1 MSGIG
6 GMGAQVR
13 AGTLGV
19 LHVVRH
25 PVTSLQALAGDG
37 PLYPLLILFGLNA
50 VDELDRAAFAI
61 LAPEIRDE
69 FELGFQGLLTLIA
82 VVAAAALALQVP
94 IAGMADRHPRVR
106 LAMAGAVAWSFC
118 SFSTGLATGI
128 VFLGFARSGSAIGK
142 AVNDPTHNSLLA
154 DWFPPADRPK
164 AFSFHRA
171 ANPVGGTIGVLAAGL
186 LGYYISWR
194 APFFVLAFP
203 TLILV
208 VLAVRLR
215 EPIRGSHER
224 RAAGAAAEAVDIEEA
239 PPSYAE
245 AWRMAWK
252 IAALRR
258 IFAAMPFLTISFV
271 GFESLNILFLEEVF
285 GLDVRAR
292 AVFGASL
299 APLAVIGL
307 VIGAR
312 VGTRLLARDP
322 GLVLRFIA
330 LTSVVQGGLAVLYAV
345 APNLAV
351 AFGAAATIIICG
363 AILGP
368 GILAVLSMVAPPRAR
383 AMVFSIGS
391 LWILPGLLVLPFVG
405 WIADNWGIRYGMV
418 VMLPVGVIGGLIVAS
433 AGKLIAGDISDV
445 WQTAA
450 ARSEV
455 LLARQ
460 RGDRKLLLCRG
471 LDVGYDGVQ
480 VLFGVDFEVQ
490 EGEIVALLGTNGAG
504 KSTLLKAISGIA
516 EADGGAVI
524 LDGRDIT
531 HAPPNE
537 IAGHGVSQLPGGIGV
552 FPSLTVRENLR
563 AAAWLDR
570 RRRSDDITDVLGR
583 FPHLADRLD
592 HRSGDLSGGQQQML
606 GLAMAFLSKP
616 RLLMID
622 ELTLGL
628 APVVVEQLLPMVEEL
643 AAEGVTVILVE
654 QSVNIALTVAETAYF
669 MEKGEIRFHGPTA
682 ELLERPDVLRSVF
695 LEGVAAGVA
704 RAQGTGGELAAPA
717 TTSDLTDRGAAAE
730 HDQSILELRGMVR
743 SFGGILAV
751 DGVDLDVRHR
761 EILGM
766 IGPNGAGKT
775 TLFDLVSGF
784 TAADAG
790 TVHLDGRP
798 IHGLSASARARR
810 GLGRSFQDARLF
822 PALTVDE
829 VLAVSL
835 ERRLRSRDPA
845 SAALRLPHALLSERR
860 VASQVDELVDLMG
873 LGAYRSKFV
882 HELSTGTR
890 RIVDLAAV
898 VAHRPLVVLLDEPSS
913 GIAQREAEALAPV
926 LHSVRDELDCALVVI
941 EHDMAL
947 LRSVVDR
954 VVALDQGAVVAEGE
968 PAYVLDHPDVVASY
982 LGTDRAT
989 IARSG
994 PTGD

>member
-1 MSGIG
+1 
-6 GMGAQVR
+6 
-13 AGTLGV
+13 
-19 LHVVRH
+19 
-25 PVTSLQALAGDG
+25 
-37 PLYPLLILFGLNA
+37 
-50 VDELDRAAFAI
+50 
-61 LAPEIRDE
+61 
-69 FELGFQGLLTLIA
+69 
-82 VVAAAALALQVP
+82 
-94 IAGMADRHPRVR
+94 
-106 LAMAGAVAWSFC
+106 
-118 SFSTGLATGI
+118 
-128 VFLGFARSGSAIGK
+128 
-142 AVNDPTHNSLLA
+142 
-154 DWFPPADRPK
+154 
-164 AFSFHRA
+164 
-171 ANPVGGTIGVLAAGL
+171 
-186 LGYYISWR
+186 
-194 APFFVLAFP
+194 
-203 TLILV
+203 
-208 VLAVRLR
+208 
-215 EPIRGSHER
+215 
-224 RAAGAAAEAVDIEEA
+224 
-239 PPSYAE
+239 
-245 AWRMAWK
+245 MAWK
-252 IAALRR
+252 IDSLRR
-258 IFAAMPFLTISFV
+258 IFAAMPFLAISFV
-271 GFESLNILFLEEVF
+271 GFEALNILFLEEVF

-292 AVFGASL
+292 AVFSASL
-299 APLAVIGL
+299 APLAIIGL

-330 LTSVVQGGLAVLYAV
+330 LTSMVQGGLAVLYATS
-345 APNLAV
+345 PNLGV

-433 AGKLIAGDISDV
+433 AGKLIAGDIKDV

-455 LLARQ
+455 LLARR
-460 RGDRKLLLCRG
+460 RGDRPLLICRG

-480 VLFGVDFEVQ
+480 VLFDVDFEVQ

-516 EADGGAVI
+516 EADHGAVI

-537 IAGHGVSQLPGGIGV
+537 VAAHGVAQLPGGIGV

-563 AAAWLDR
+563 AAGWLDR
-570 RRRSDDITDVLGR
+570 RRRATDLAGVLDR
-583 FPHLADRLD
+583 FPQLVDRLD
-592 HRSGDLSGGQQQML
+592 HRAGDLSGGQQQML
-606 GLAMAFLSKP
+606 GLAMAFLTMP

-628 APVVVEQLLPMVEEL
+628 APVVVEELLPMVEEL
-643 AAEGVTVILVE
+643 AAGGVTVILVE
-654 QSVNIALTVAETAYF
+654 QSVNIALTIAETAYF

-695 LEGVAAGVA
+695 LEGAAAGVA
-704 RAQGTGGELAAPA
+704 RAQGAGGGLTTPTPTNGDTGADP
-717 TTSDLTDRGAAAE
+717 DRM
-730 HDQSILELRGMVR
+730 ILEVRGMVR
-743 SFGGILAV
+743 SFGGIRAV
-751 DGVDLDVRHR
+751 DRVDLGVRPR
-761 EILGM
+761 EILGL

-775 TLFDLVSGF
+775 TLFDLISGF

-790 TVHLDGRP
+790 TVHLDGAP
-798 IHGLSASARARR
+798 IHGLGASARARR

-822 PALTVDE
+822 PALTVE
-829 VLAVSL
+829 EALAVSL
-835 ERRLRSRDPA
+835 ERWVDSRDPV

-860 VASQVDELVDLMG
+860 VAARVDELVELMG
-873 LGAYRSKFV
+873 LGAFRSKFV

-898 VAHRPLVVLLDEPSS
+898 VAHRPRVVLLDEPSS

-926 LHSVRDELDCALVVI
+926 LRSVRNELDCALVVI
-941 EHDMAL
+941 EHDMVL

-954 VVALDQGAVVAEGE
+954 VVALDQGSVVAEGE
-968 PAYVLDHPDVVASY
+968 PAYVLDHPAVVASY

-989 IARSG
+989 ITRSG

>member
-1 MSGIG
+1 MSDL
-6 GMGAQVR
+6 GARVWT
-13 AGTLGV
+13 GTLGL

-25 PVTSLQALAGDG
+25 PVESMRALAGDG

-50 VDELDRAAFAI
+50 VDELDRAAFGI

-69 FELGFQGLLTLIA
+69 FGLGFQGLLTLIA

-106 LAMAGAVAWSFC
+106 LAMMGALAWSIC

-128 VFLGFARSGSAIGK
+128 VFLGFVRSGSAIGK

-164 AFSFHRA
+164 VFSFHRA
-171 ANPVGGTIGVLAAGL
+171 ANPVGGTLGVLAAGL
-186 LGYYISWR
+186 LGYRFGWR

-203 TLILV
+203 TLILI
-208 VLAVRLR
+208 VLAVRIR
-215 EPIRGSHER
+215 EPIRGAHER
-224 RAAGAAAEAVDIEEA
+224 RAAGAEAEAVDIEEA

-252 IAALRR
+252 IDSLRR
-258 IFAAMPFLTISFV
+258 IFAAMPFLAISFV
-271 GFESLNILFLEEVF
+271 GFEALNILFLEEVF

-292 AVFGASL
+292 AVFSASL
-299 APLAVIGL
+299 APLAIIGL

-330 LTSVVQGGLAVLYAV
+330 LTSVVQGGLAVLYATS
-345 APNLAV
+345 PNLGV

-433 AGKLIAGDISDV
+433 AGKLIAGDIKDV

-455 LLARQ
+455 LLARR
-460 RGDRKLLLCRG
+460 RGDRPLLICRG

-480 VLFGVDFEVQ
+480 VLFDVDFQVQ

-516 EADGGAVI
+516 EADHGAVI

-537 IAGHGVSQLPGGIGV
+537 VAAHGVAQLPGGIGV

-563 AAAWLDR
+563 AAGWLDR
-570 RRRSDDITDVLGR
+570 RRRATDLAGVLDR
-583 FPHLADRLD
+583 FPQLVDRLD
-592 HRSGDLSGGQQQML
+592 HRAGDLSGGQQQML
-606 GLAMAFLSKP
+606 GLAMAFLTMP

-628 APVVVEQLLPMVEEL
+628 APVVVEELLPMVEEL
-643 AAEGVTVILVE
+643 AAGGVTVILVE

-695 LEGVAAGVA
+695 LEGAAAGVA
-704 RAQGTGGELAAPA
+704 RAQGAGGGLTTPTPTNGDTGADP
-717 TTSDLTDRGAAAE
+717 DRM
-730 HDQSILELRGMVR
+730 ILEVRGMVR
-743 SFGGILAV
+743 SFGGIRAV
-751 DGVDLDVRHR
+751 DRVDLGVRPR
-761 EILGM
+761 EILGL

-775 TLFDLVSGF
+775 TLFDLISGF

-790 TVHLDGRP
+790 TVHLDGAP
-798 IHGLSASARARR
+798 IHGLGASARARR

-822 PALTVDE
+822 PALTVE
-829 VLAVSL
+829 EALAVSL
-835 ERRLRSRDPA
+835 ERWVDSRDPV

-860 VASQVDELVDLMG
+860 VAARVDELVELMG
-873 LGAYRSKFV
+873 LGAFRSKFV

-898 VAHRPLVVLLDEPSS
+898 VAHRPRVVLLDEPSS

-926 LHSVRDELDCALVVI
+926 LRSVRNELDCALVVI
-941 EHDMAL
+941 EHDMVL

-954 VVALDQGAVVAEGE
+954 VVALDQGSVVAEGE
-968 PAYVLDHPDVVASY
+968 PAYVLDHPAVVASY

-989 IARSG
+989 ITRSG

>member
-1 MSGIG
+1 MSDL
-6 GMGAQVR
+6 GARVWT
-13 AGTLGV
+13 GTLGL

-25 PVTSLQALAGDG
+25 PVESMRALAGDG

-50 VDELDRAAFAI
+50 VDELDRAAFGI

-69 FELGFQGLLTLIA
+69 FGLGFQGLLTLIA

-106 LAMAGAVAWSFC
+106 LAMMGALAWSIC

-128 VFLGFARSGSAIGK
+128 VFLGFVRSGSAIGK

-154 DWFPPADRPK
+154 DWFPPADRPRV
-164 AFSFHRA
+164 FSFHRA
-171 ANPVGGTIGVLAAGL
+171 ANPVGGTLGVLAAGL
-186 LGYYISWR
+186 LGYRFGWR

-203 TLILV
+203 TLILI
-208 VLAVRLR
+208 VLAVRIR
-215 EPIRGSHER
+215 EPIRGAHER
-224 RAAGAAAEAVDIEEA
+224 RAAGAEAEAVDIEEA

-252 IAALRR
+252 IDSLRR
-258 IFAAMPFLTISFV
+258 IFAAMPFLAISFV
-271 GFESLNILFLEEVF
+271 GFEALNILFLEEVF

-292 AVFGASL
+292 AVFSASL
-299 APLAVIGL
+299 APLAIIGL

-330 LTSVVQGGLAVLYAV
+330 LTSVVQGGLAVLYATS
-345 APNLAV
+345 PNLGV

-433 AGKLIAGDISDV
+433 AGKLIAGDIKDV

-455 LLARQ
+455 LLARR
-460 RGDRKLLLCRG
+460 RGDRPLLICRG

-480 VLFGVDFEVQ
+480 VLFDVDFQVQ

-516 EADGGAVI
+516 EADHGAVI

-537 IAGHGVSQLPGGIGV
+537 VAAHGVAQLPGGIGV

-563 AAAWLDR
+563 AAGWLDR
-570 RRRSDDITDVLGR
+570 RRRATDLAGVLDR
-583 FPHLADRLD
+583 FPQLVDRLD
-592 HRSGDLSGGQQQML
+592 HRAGDLSGGQQQML
-606 GLAMAFLSKP
+606 GLAMAFLTMP

-628 APVVVEQLLPMVEEL
+628 APVVVEELLPMVEEL
-643 AAEGVTVILVE
+643 AAGGVTVILVE

-695 LEGVAAGVA
+695 LEGAAAGVA
-704 RAQGTGGELAAPA
+704 RAQGAGGGLTTPTPTNGDTGADP
-717 TTSDLTDRGAAAE
+717 DRM
-730 HDQSILELRGMVR
+730 ILEVRGMVR
-743 SFGGILAV
+743 SFGGIRAV
-751 DGVDLDVRHR
+751 DRVDLGVRPR
-761 EILGM
+761 EILGL

-775 TLFDLVSGF
+775 TLFDLISGF

-790 TVHLDGRP
+790 TVHLDGAP
-798 IHGLSASARARR
+798 IHGLGASARARR

-822 PALTVDE
+822 PALTVE
-829 VLAVSL
+829 EALAVSL
-835 ERRLRSRDPA
+835 ERWVDSRDPV

-860 VASQVDELVDLMG
+860 VAARVDELVELMG
-873 LGAYRSKFV
+873 LGAFRSKFV

-898 VAHRPLVVLLDEPSS
+898 VAHRPRVVLLDEPSS

-926 LHSVRDELDCALVVI
+926 LRSVRNELDCALVVI
-941 EHDMAL
+941 EHDMVL

-954 VVALDQGAVVAEGE
+954 VVALDQGSVVAEGE
-968 PAYVLDHPDVVASY
+968 PAYVLDHPAVVASY

-989 IARSG
+989 ITRSG

>member
-1 MSGIG
+1 MSDL
-6 GMGAQVR
+6 GARVWT
-13 AGTLGV
+13 GTLGL

-25 PVTSLQALAGDG
+25 PVESMRALAGDG

-50 VDELDRAAFAI
+50 VDELDRAAFGI

-69 FELGFQGLLTLIA
+69 FGLGFQGLLTLIA

-106 LAMAGAVAWSFC
+106 LAMMGALAWSIC

-128 VFLGFARSGSAIGK
+128 VFLGFVRSGSAIGK

-154 DWFPPADRPK
+154 DWFPPADRPRV
-164 AFSFHRA
+164 FSFHRA
-171 ANPVGGTIGVLAAGL
+171 ANPVGGTLGVLAAGL
-186 LGYYISWR
+186 LGYRFGWR

-203 TLILV
+203 TLILI
-208 VLAVRLR
+208 VLAVRIR
-215 EPIRGSHER
+215 EPIRGAHER
-224 RAAGAAAEAVDIEEA
+224 RAAGAEAEAVDIEEA

-252 IAALRR
+252 IDSLRR
-258 IFAAMPFLTISFV
+258 IFAAMPFLAISFV
-271 GFESLNILFLEEVF
+271 GFEALNILFLEEVF

-292 AVFGASL
+292 AVFSASL
-299 APLAVIGL
+299 APLAIIGL

-330 LTSVVQGGLAVLYAV
+330 LTSVVQGGLAVLYATS
-345 APNLAV
+345 PNLGV

-433 AGKLIAGDISDV
+433 AGKLIAGDIKDV

-455 LLARQ
+455 LLARR
-460 RGDRKLLLCRG
+460 RGDRPLLICRG

-480 VLFGVDFEVQ
+480 VLFDVDFQVQ

-516 EADGGAVI
+516 EADHGAVI

-537 IAGHGVSQLPGGIGV
+537 VAAHGVAQLPGGIGV

-563 AAAWLDR
+563 AAGWLDR
-570 RRRSDDITDVLGR
+570 RRRATDLAGVLDR
-583 FPHLADRLD
+583 FPQLVDRLD
-592 HRSGDLSGGQQQML
+592 HRAGDLSGGQQQML
-606 GLAMAFLSKP
+606 GLAMAFLTMP

-628 APVVVEQLLPMVEEL
+628 APVVVEELLPMVEEL
-643 AAEGVTVILVE
+643 AAGGVTVILVE

-695 LEGVAAGVA
+695 LEGAAAGVA
-704 RAQGTGGELAAPA
+704 RAQGAGGGLTTPTPTNGDTGADP
-717 TTSDLTDRGAAAE
+717 DRM
-730 HDQSILELRGMVR
+730 ILEVRGMVR
-743 SFGGILAV
+743 SFGGIRAV
-751 DGVDLDVRHR
+751 DRVDLGVRPR
-761 EILGM
+761 EILGL

-775 TLFDLVSGF
+775 TLFDLISGF

-790 TVHLDGRP
+790 TVHLDGAP
-798 IHGLSASARARR
+798 IHGLGASARARR

-822 PALTVDE
+822 PALTVE
-829 VLAVSL
+829 EALAVSL
-835 ERRLRSRDPA
+835 ERWVDSRDPV

-860 VASQVDELVDLMG
+860 VAARVDELVELMG
-873 LGAYRSKFV
+873 LGAFRSKFI

-898 VAHRPLVVLLDEPSS
+898 VAHRPRVVLLDEPSS

-926 LHSVRDELDCALVVI
+926 LRSVRNELDCALVVI
-941 EHDMAL
+941 EHDMVL

-954 VVALDQGAVVAEGE
+954 VVALDQGSVVAEGE
-968 PAYVLDHPDVVASY
+968 PAYVLDHPAVVASY

-989 IARSG
+989 ITRSG

>member
-1 MSGIG
+1 MSDL
-6 GMGAQVR
+6 GARVWT
-13 AGTLGV
+13 GTLGL

-25 PVTSLQALAGDG
+25 PVESMRALAGDG

-50 VDELDRAAFAI
+50 VDELDRAAFGI

-69 FELGFQGLLTLIA
+69 FGLGFQGLLTLIA

-106 LAMAGAVAWSFC
+106 LAMMGALAWSIC

-128 VFLGFARSGSAIGK
+128 VFLGFVRSGSAIGK

-154 DWFPPADRPK
+154 DWFPPADRPRV
-164 AFSFHRA
+164 FSFHRA
-171 ANPVGGTIGVLAAGL
+171 ANPVGGTLGVLAAGL
-186 LGYYISWR
+186 LGYRFGWR

-203 TLILV
+203 TLILI
-208 VLAVRLR
+208 VLAVRIR
-215 EPIRGSHER
+215 EPIRGAHER
-224 RAAGAAAEAVDIEEA
+224 RAAGAEAEAVDIEEA

-252 IAALRR
+252 IDSLRR
-258 IFAAMPFLTISFV
+258 IFAAMPFLAISFV
-271 GFESLNILFLEEVF
+271 GFEALNILFLEEVF

-292 AVFGASL
+292 AVFSASL
-299 APLAVIGL
+299 APLAIIGL

-330 LTSVVQGGLAVLYAV
+330 LTSMVQGGLAVLYATS
-345 APNLAV
+345 PNLGV

-433 AGKLIAGDISDV
+433 AGKLIAGDIKDV

-455 LLARQ
+455 LLARR
-460 RGDRKLLLCRG
+460 RGDRPLLICRG

-480 VLFGVDFEVQ
+480 VLFDVDFQVQ

-516 EADGGAVI
+516 EADHGAVI

-537 IAGHGVSQLPGGIGV
+537 VAAHGVAQLPGGIGV

-563 AAAWLDR
+563 AAGWLDR
-570 RRRSDDITDVLGR
+570 RRRATDLAGVLDR
-583 FPHLADRLD
+583 FPQLVDRLD
-592 HRSGDLSGGQQQML
+592 HRAGDLSGGQQQML
-606 GLAMAFLSKP
+606 GLAMAFLTMP

-628 APVVVEQLLPMVEEL
+628 APVVVEELLPMVEEL
-643 AAEGVTVILVE
+643 AAGGVTVILVE

-695 LEGVAAGVA
+695 LEGAAAGVA
-704 RAQGTGGELAAPA
+704 RAQGAGGGLTTPTPTNGDTGADP
-717 TTSDLTDRGAAAE
+717 DRM
-730 HDQSILELRGMVR
+730 ILEVRGMVR
-743 SFGGILAV
+743 SFGGIRAV
-751 DGVDLDVRHR
+751 DRVDLGVRPR
-761 EILGM
+761 EILGL

-775 TLFDLVSGF
+775 TLFDLISGF

-790 TVHLDGRP
+790 TVHLDGAP
-798 IHGLSASARARR
+798 IHGLGASARARR

-822 PALTVDE
+822 PALTVE
-829 VLAVSL
+829 EALAVSL
-835 ERRLRSRDPA
+835 ERWVDSRDPV

-860 VASQVDELVDLMG
+860 VAARVDELVELMG
-873 LGAYRSKFV
+873 LGAFRSKFV

-898 VAHRPLVVLLDEPSS
+898 VAHRPRVVLLDEPSS

-926 LHSVRDELDCALVVI
+926 LRSVRNELDCALVVI
-941 EHDMAL
+941 EHDMVL

-954 VVALDQGAVVAEGE
+954 VVALDQGSVVAEGE
-968 PAYVLDHPDVVASY
+968 PAYVLDHPAVVASY

-989 IARSG
+989 ITRSG

>member
-1 MSGIG
+1 MSDL
-6 GMGAQVR
+6 GARVWT
-13 AGTLGV
+13 GTLGL

-25 PVTSLQALAGDG
+25 PVESMRALAGDG

-50 VDELDRAAFAI
+50 VDELDRAAFGI

-69 FELGFQGLLTLIA
+69 FGLGFQGLLTLIA

-106 LAMAGAVAWSFC
+106 LAMMGALAWSIC

-128 VFLGFARSGSAIGK
+128 VFLGFVRSGSAIGK

-154 DWFPPADRPK
+154 DWFPPADRPRV
-164 AFSFHRA
+164 FSFHRA
-171 ANPVGGTIGVLAAGL
+171 ANPVGGTLGVLAAGL
-186 LGYYISWR
+186 LGYRFGWR

-203 TLILV
+203 TLILI
-208 VLAVRLR
+208 VLAVRIR
-215 EPIRGSHER
+215 EPIRGAHER
-224 RAAGAAAEAVDIEEA
+224 RAAGAEAEAVDIEEA

-252 IAALRR
+252 IDSLRR
-258 IFAAMPFLTISFV
+258 IFAAMPFLAISFV
-271 GFESLNILFLEEVF
+271 GFEALNILFLEEVF

-292 AVFGASL
+292 AVFSASL
-299 APLAVIGL
+299 APLAIIGL

-330 LTSVVQGGLAVLYAV
+330 LTSMVQGGLAVLYATS
-345 APNLAV
+345 PNLGV

-433 AGKLIAGDISDV
+433 AGKLIAGDIKDV

-455 LLARQ
+455 LLARR
-460 RGDRKLLLCRG
+460 RGDRPLLICRG

-480 VLFGVDFEVQ
+480 VLFDVDFEVQ

-516 EADGGAVI
+516 EADHGAVI

-537 IAGHGVSQLPGGIGV
+537 VAAHGVAQLPGGIGV

-563 AAAWLDR
+563 AAGWLDR
-570 RRRSDDITDVLGR
+570 RRRATDLAGVLDR
-583 FPHLADRLD
+583 FPQLVDRLD
-592 HRSGDLSGGQQQML
+592 HRAGDLSGGQQQML
-606 GLAMAFLSKP
+606 GLAMAFLTMP

-628 APVVVEQLLPMVEEL
+628 APVVVEELLPMVEEL
-643 AAEGVTVILVE
+643 AAGGVTVILVE

-695 LEGVAAGVA
+695 LEGAAAGVA
-704 RAQGTGGELAAPA
+704 RAQGAGGGLTTPTPTNGDTGADP
-717 TTSDLTDRGAAAE
+717 DRM
-730 HDQSILELRGMVR
+730 ILEVRGMVR
-743 SFGGILAV
+743 SFGGIRAV
-751 DGVDLDVRHR
+751 DRVDLGVRPR
-761 EILGM
+761 EILGL

-775 TLFDLVSGF
+775 TLFDLISGF

-790 TVHLDGRP
+790 TVHLDGAP
-798 IHGLSASARARR
+798 IHGLGASARARR

-822 PALTVDE
+822 PALTVE
-829 VLAVSL
+829 EALAVSL
-835 ERRLRSRDPA
+835 ERWVDSRDPV

-860 VASQVDELVDLMG
+860 VAARVDELVELMG
-873 LGAYRSKFV
+873 LGAFRSKFV

-898 VAHRPLVVLLDEPSS
+898 VAHRPRVVLLDEPSS

-926 LHSVRDELDCALVVI
+926 LRSVRNELDCALVVI
-941 EHDMAL
+941 EHDMVL

-954 VVALDQGAVVAEGE
+954 VVALDQGSVVAEGE
-968 PAYVLDHPDVVASY
+968 PAYVLDHPAVVASY

-989 IARSG
+989 ITRSG

>member
-1 MSGIG
+1 MSDL
-6 GMGAQVR
+6 GARVWT
-13 AGTLGV
+13 GTLGL

-25 PVTSLQALAGDG
+25 PVESMRALAGDG

-50 VDELDRAAFAI
+50 VDELDRAAFGI

-69 FELGFQGLLTLIA
+69 FGLGFQGLLTLIA

-106 LAMAGAVAWSFC
+106 LAMMGALAWSIC

-128 VFLGFARSGSAIGK
+128 VFLGFVRSGSAIGK

-154 DWFPPADRPK
+154 DWFPPADRPRV
-164 AFSFHRA
+164 FSFHRA
-171 ANPVGGTIGVLAAGL
+171 ANPVGGTLGVLAAGL
-186 LGYYISWR
+186 LGYRFGWR

-203 TLILV
+203 TLILI
-208 VLAVRLR
+208 VLAVRIR
-215 EPIRGSHER
+215 EPIRGAHER
-224 RAAGAAAEAVDIEEA
+224 RAAGAEAEAVDIEEA

-252 IAALRR
+252 IDSLRR
-258 IFAAMPFLTISFV
+258 IFAAMPFLAISFV
-271 GFESLNILFLEEVF
+271 GFEALNILFLEEVF

-292 AVFGASL
+292 AVFSASL
-299 APLAVIGL
+299 APLAIIGL

-330 LTSVVQGGLAVLYAV
+330 LTSMVQGGLAVLYATS
-345 APNLAV
+345 PNLGV

-433 AGKLIAGDISDV
+433 AGKLIAGDIKDV

-455 LLARQ
+455 LLARR
-460 RGDRKLLLCRG
+460 RGDRPLLICRG

-480 VLFGVDFEVQ
+480 VLFDVDFEVQ

-516 EADGGAVI
+516 EADHGAVI

-537 IAGHGVSQLPGGIGV
+537 VAAHGVAQLPGGIGV

-563 AAAWLDR
+563 AAGWLDR
-570 RRRSDDITDVLGR
+570 RRRATDLAGVLDR
-583 FPHLADRLD
+583 FPQLVDRLD
-592 HRSGDLSGGQQQML
+592 HRAGDLSGGQQQML
-606 GLAMAFLSKP
+606 GLAMAFLTMP

-628 APVVVEQLLPMVEEL
+628 APVVVEELLPMVEEL
-643 AAEGVTVILVE
+643 AAGGVTVILVE
-654 QSVNIALTVAETAYF
+654 QSVNIALTIAETAYF

-695 LEGVAAGVA
+695 LEGAAAGVA
-704 RAQGTGGELAAPA
+704 RAQGAGGGLTTPTPTNGDTGADP
-717 TTSDLTDRGAAAE
+717 DRM
-730 HDQSILELRGMVR
+730 ILEVRGMVR
-743 SFGGILAV
+743 SFGGIRAV
-751 DGVDLDVRHR
+751 DRVDLGVRPR
-761 EILGM
+761 EILGL

-775 TLFDLVSGF
+775 TLFDLISGF

-790 TVHLDGRP
+790 TVHLDGAP
-798 IHGLSASARARR
+798 IHGLGASARARR

-822 PALTVDE
+822 PALTVE
-829 VLAVSL
+829 EALAVSL
-835 ERRLRSRDPA
+835 ERWVDSRDPV

-860 VASQVDELVDLMG
+860 VAARVDELVELMG
-873 LGAYRSKFV
+873 LGAFRSKFV

-898 VAHRPLVVLLDEPSS
+898 VAHRPRVVLLDEPSS

-926 LHSVRDELDCALVVI
+926 LRSVRNELDCALVVI
-941 EHDMAL
+941 EHDMVL

-954 VVALDQGAVVAEGE
+954 VVALDQGSVVAEGE
-968 PAYVLDHPDVVASY
+968 PAYVLDHPAVVASY

-989 IARSG
+989 ITRSG

>member
-1 MSGIG
+1 MNDL
-6 GMGAQVR
+6 GAR
-13 AGTLGV
+13 ALSGTLDV
-19 LHVVRH
+19 LRLVRH
-25 PVTSLQALAGDG
+25 PVHSLRALAGDG
-37 PLYPLLILFGLNA
+37 PLPALLILFGLNA
-50 VDELDRAAFAI
+50 VDELDRAAFGI

-69 FELGFQGLLTLIA
+69 FGLGFQGLLTLIA

-106 LAMAGAVAWSFC
+106 LAMMGALAWSIC

-154 DWFPPADRPK
+154 DWFPPADRPRV
-164 AFSFHRA
+164 FSFHRA
-171 ANPVGGTIGVLAAGL
+171 ANPVGGTLGVLAAGL
-186 LGYYISWR
+186 LGYHFGWR
-194 APFFVLAFP
+194 APFFVLALP
-203 TLILV
+203 TLVLV
-208 VLAVRLR
+208 VLAVRIR
-215 EPIRGSHER
+215 EPIRGAHER
-224 RAAGAAAEAVDIEEA
+224 RAAGAEAEAVDIEEA

-252 IAALRR
+252 IDSLRR
-258 IFAAMPFLTISFV
+258 IFAAMPFLAVSFV
-271 GFESLNILFLEEVF
+271 GFEALNILFLEEVF

-292 AVFGASL
+292 ALFSASL

-312 VGTRLLARDP
+312 VGSRLLVRDP

-330 LTSVVQGGLAVLYAV
+330 LTSVVQGGLAVLYATS
-345 APNLAV
+345 PNLGV

-433 AGKLIAGDISDV
+433 AGKLIADDIKDV

-455 LLARQ
+455 LLARR
-460 RGDRKLLLCRG
+460 RGDRPLLICRG

-480 VLFGVDFEVQ
+480 VLFDVDFEVQ
-490 EGEIVALLGTNGAG
+490 EGEIIALLGTNGAG
-504 KSTLLKAISGIA
+504 KSTLLKAISGIV
-516 EADGGAVI
+516 EADHGAVI

-537 IAGHGVSQLPGGIGV
+537 VAAHGVAQLPGGIGV

-563 AAAWLDR
+563 AAGWLDR
-570 RRRSDDITDVLGR
+570 RRRATDLAGVLDR
-583 FPHLADRLD
+583 FPQLVDRLD
-592 HRSGDLSGGQQQML
+592 HRAGDLSGGQQQML
-606 GLAMAFLSKP
+606 GLAMAFLTMP

-628 APVVVEQLLPMVEEL
+628 APVVVEELLPMVEEL
-643 AAEGVTVILVE
+643 AAGGVTVILVE
-654 QSVNIALTVAETAYF
+654 QSVNIALTIAETAYF

-695 LEGVAAGVA
+695 LEGAAAGVA
-704 RAQGTGGELAAPA
+704 RAQRAGGDLPTPTPTNGGAV
-717 TTSDLTDRGAAAE
+717 SDPDRM
-730 HDQSILELRGMVR
+730 ILEVRGMVR
-743 SFGGILAV
+743 SFGGIRAV
-751 DGVDLDVRHR
+751 DRVDLDVRPR
-761 EILGM
+761 EILGL

-775 TLFDLVSGF
+775 TLFDLISGF

-790 TVHLDGRP
+790 TVHLDGAA
-798 IHGLSASARARR
+798 IHRLSASARARR

-822 PALTVDE
+822 PALTVE
-829 VLAVSL
+829 EALAVSL
-835 ERRLRSRDPA
+835 ERWVDSRDPV

-860 VASQVDELVDLMG
+860 VAARVDELVELMG
-873 LGAYRSKFV
+873 LGAFRSKFV

-898 VAHRPLVVLLDEPSS
+898 VAHRPRVVLLDEPSS

-926 LHSVRDELDCALVVI
+926 LRNVRDELDCALVVI
-941 EHDMAL
+941 EHDMVL

-954 VVALDQGAVVAEGE
+954 VVALDQGSVVAEGE
-968 PAYVLDHPDVVASY
+968 PAYVLDHPAVVASY

-989 IARSG
+989 ITRSG

>member
-1 MSGIG
+1 MSDL
-6 GMGAQVR
+6 GARVWT
-13 AGTLGV
+13 GTLGL

-25 PVTSLQALAGDG
+25 PVESMRALAGDG

-50 VDELDRAAFAI
+50 VDELDRAAFGI

-69 FELGFQGLLTLIA
+69 FGLGFQGLLTLIA

-106 LAMAGAVAWSFC
+106 LAMMGALAWSIC

-128 VFLGFARSGSAIGK
+128 VFLGFVRSGSAIGK

-154 DWFPPADRPK
+154 DWFPPADRPRV
-164 AFSFHRA
+164 FSFHRA
-171 ANPVGGTIGVLAAGL
+171 ANPVGGTLGVLAAGL
-186 LGYYISWR
+186 LGYRFGWR

-203 TLILV
+203 TLILI
-208 VLAVRLR
+208 VLAVRIR
-215 EPIRGSHER
+215 EPIRGAHER
-224 RAAGAAAEAVDIEEA
+224 RAAGAEAEAVDIEEA

-252 IAALRR
+252 IDSLRR
-258 IFAAMPFLTISFV
+258 IFAAMPFLAISFV
-271 GFESLNILFLEEVF
+271 GFEALNILFLEEVF

-292 AVFGASL
+292 AVFSASL
-299 APLAVIGL
+299 APLAIIGL

-330 LTSVVQGGLAVLYAV
+330 LTSMVQGGLAVLYATS
-345 APNLAV
+345 PNLGV

-433 AGKLIAGDISDV
+433 AGKLIAGDIKDV

-455 LLARQ
+455 LLARR
-460 RGDRKLLLCRG
+460 RGDRPLLICRG

-480 VLFGVDFEVQ
+480 VLFDVDFEVQ

-516 EADGGAVI
+516 EADHGAVI

-537 IAGHGVSQLPGGIGV
+537 VAAHGVAQLPGGIGV

-563 AAAWLDR
+563 AAGWLDR
-570 RRRSDDITDVLGR
+570 RRRAIDLAGVLDR
-583 FPHLADRLD
+583 FPQLVDRLD
-592 HRSGDLSGGQQQML
+592 HRAGDLSGGQQQML
-606 GLAMAFLSKP
+606 GLAMAVLTMP

-628 APVVVEQLLPMVEEL
+628 APVVVEELLPMVEEL
-643 AAEGVTVILVE
+643 AAGGVTVILVE

-695 LEGVAAGVA
+695 LEGAAAGVA
-704 RAQGTGGELAAPA
+704 RAQGAGGGLTTPTPTNGDTGADP
-717 TTSDLTDRGAAAE
+717 DRM
-730 HDQSILELRGMVR
+730 ILEVRGMVR
-743 SFGGILAV
+743 SFGGIRAV
-751 DGVDLDVRHR
+751 DRVDLGVRPR
-761 EILGM
+761 EILGL

-775 TLFDLVSGF
+775 TLFDLISGF

-790 TVHLDGRP
+790 TVHLDGAP
-798 IHGLSASARARR
+798 IHGLGASARARR

-822 PALTVDE
+822 PALTVE
-829 VLAVSL
+829 EALAVSL
-835 ERRLRSRDPA
+835 ERWVDSRDPV

-860 VASQVDELVDLMG
+860 VAARVDELVELMG
-873 LGAYRSKFV
+873 LGAFRSKFV

-898 VAHRPLVVLLDEPSS
+898 VAHRPRVVLLDEPSS

-926 LHSVRDELDCALVVI
+926 LRSVRNELDCALVVI
-941 EHDMAL
+941 EHDMVL

-954 VVALDQGAVVAEGE
+954 VVALDQGSVVAEGE
-968 PAYVLDHPDVVASY
+968 PAYVLDHPAVVASY

-989 IARSG
+989 ITRSG

>member
-1 MSGIG
+1 MSDL
-6 GMGAQVR
+6 GARVWT
-13 AGTLGV
+13 GTLGL

-25 PVTSLQALAGDG
+25 PVESMRALAGDG

-50 VDELDRAAFAI
+50 VDELDRAAFGI

-69 FELGFQGLLTLIA
+69 FGLGFQGLLTLIA

-106 LAMAGAVAWSFC
+106 LAMMGALAWSIC

-128 VFLGFARSGSAIGK
+128 VFLGFVRSGSAIGK

-164 AFSFHRA
+164 VFSFHRA
-171 ANPVGGTIGVLAAGL
+171 ANPVGGTLGVLAAGL
-186 LGYYISWR
+186 LGYRFGWR

-203 TLILV
+203 TLILI
-208 VLAVRLR
+208 VLAVRIR
-215 EPIRGSHER
+215 EPIRGAHER
-224 RAAGAAAEAVDIEEA
+224 RAAGAEAEAVDIEEA

-252 IAALRR
+252 IDSLRR
-258 IFAAMPFLTISFV
+258 IFAAMPFLAISFV
-271 GFESLNILFLEEVF
+271 GFEALNILFLEEVF

-292 AVFGASL
+292 AVFSASL
-299 APLAVIGL
+299 APLAIIGL

-330 LTSVVQGGLAVLYAV
+330 LTSVVQGGLAVLYATS
-345 APNLAV
+345 PNLGV

-433 AGKLIAGDISDV
+433 AGKLIAGDIKDV

-455 LLARQ
+455 LLARR
-460 RGDRKLLLCRG
+460 RGDRPLLICRG

-480 VLFGVDFEVQ
+480 VLFDVDFQVQ

-516 EADGGAVI
+516 EADHGAVI

-537 IAGHGVSQLPGGIGV
+537 VAAHGVAQLPGGIGV

-563 AAAWLDR
+563 AAGWLDR
-570 RRRSDDITDVLGR
+570 RRRATDLAGVLDR
-583 FPHLADRLD
+583 FPQLVDRLD
-592 HRSGDLSGGQQQML
+592 HRAGDLSGGQQQML
-606 GLAMAFLSKP
+606 GLAMAFLTMP

-628 APVVVEQLLPMVEEL
+628 APVVVEELLPMVEEL
-643 AAEGVTVILVE
+643 AAGGVTVILVE

-695 LEGVAAGVA
+695 LEGAAAGVA
-704 RAQGTGGELAAPA
+704 RAQGAGGGLTTPTPTNGDTGADP
-717 TTSDLTDRGAAAE
+717 DRM
-730 HDQSILELRGMVR
+730 ILEVRGMVR
-743 SFGGILAV
+743 SFGGIRAV
-751 DGVDLDVRHR
+751 DRVDLGVRPR
-761 EILGM
+761 EILGL

-775 TLFDLVSGF
+775 TLFDLISGF

-790 TVHLDGRP
+790 TVHLDGAP
-798 IHGLSASARARR
+798 IHGLGASARARR

-822 PALTVDE
+822 PALTVE
-829 VLAVSL
+829 EALAVSL
-835 ERRLRSRDPA
+835 ERWVDSRDPV

-860 VASQVDELVDLMG
+860 VAARVDELVELMG
-873 LGAYRSKFV
+873 LGAFRSKFI

-898 VAHRPLVVLLDEPSS
+898 VAHRPRVVLLDEPSS

-926 LHSVRDELDCALVVI
+926 LRSVRNELDCALVVI
-941 EHDMAL
+941 EHDMVL

-954 VVALDQGAVVAEGE
+954 VVALDQGSVVAEGE
-968 PAYVLDHPDVVASY
+968 PAYVLDHPAVVASY

-989 IARSG
+989 ITRSG